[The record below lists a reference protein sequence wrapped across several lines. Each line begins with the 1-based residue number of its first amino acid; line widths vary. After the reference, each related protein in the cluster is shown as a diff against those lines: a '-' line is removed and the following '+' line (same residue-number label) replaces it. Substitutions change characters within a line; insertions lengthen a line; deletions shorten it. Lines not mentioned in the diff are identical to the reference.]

1 MTTTA
6 EQSAVYARRI
16 MEQDKQ
22 IAAMREALQLCA
34 GTLDMFLN
42 QSGPKEIRDSFQ
54 REVTA
59 LKAARAALAQDKE
72 VL

>member
-1 MTTTA
+1 MTTKTTLQISVDAFKAIVA
-6 EQSAVYARRI
+6 ERDRLRA
-16 MEQDKQ
+16 
-22 IAAMREALQLCA
+22 ALQVCA